1 MLNRLDILYKTN
13 WGSLIY
19 CAILHDLFPGQTV
32 MHQVGWDCGLCPNP
46 YDNGQPTL
54 HVWMENLEPEKK
66 LANHEARHHDESGH
80 IPDGNCFDF
89 AALHYGLEGQA
100 LLERINKDLYL
111 HLEEDYNPY
120 GPNRNAKPEPE
131 KVEVKETTTE
141 VEATQPQQTREQPE
155 NEPRITIPTFSFFR
169 APISNTIPCRSA
181 NLLDIHKYVTS
192 EYAKARTL
200 QLRSITDKTAAR
212 QFKAHNFD
220 YATFS
225 GRFAN
230 RQDKQ
235 LLEPSHYLCVDFDH
249 VPDVEELVSQL
260 LQDEYFDTE
269 LLFRSPSGDGVKWII
284 PVTSVEHTHAKYFC
298 SVANY
303 IKETYGLEVD
313 QSGKDISRACFL
325 PYDPS
330 AYLNP
335 KYLK

>member
-1 MLNRLDILYKTN
+1 MLNKLDILYQTN

-19 CAILHDLFPGQTV
+19 CTILHNHFPGQTV

-46 YDNGQPTL
+46 YDNGKPTL

-66 LANHEARHHDESGH
+66 LANHEARHHDESGN

-100 LLERINKDLYL
+100 LLERINKDMYL

-120 GPNRNAKPEPE
+120 GPNCIAKVELE
-131 KVEVKETTTE
+131 KVEVRETAP
-141 VEATQPQQTREQPE
+141 VAEATQPQQTKVQSVI
-155 NEPRITIPTFSFFR
+155 EPKITIPKFSFFR
-169 APISNTIPCRSA
+169 APIFNTIPCRSV
-181 NLLDIHKYVTS
+181 NLLDIYKYVTS
-192 EYAKARTL
+192 DYAKVRTM
-200 QLRSITDKTAAR
+200 QLRSIADRTAAR

-220 YATFS
+220 YATFCGS
-225 GRFAN
+225 FEN

-235 LLEPSHYLCVDFDH
+235 LLESSHYLCVDFDH
-249 VPDVEELVSQL
+249 VPDVEALFSQL

-269 LLFRSPSGDGVKWII
+269 FLFRSPSGDGVKWII
-284 PVTSVEHTHAKYFC
+284 PVTSEFHTHAKYFN

-303 IKETYGLEVD
+303 IKDTYGLEVD

-325 PYDPS
+325 SYDPE
-330 AYLNP
+330 AYINP